1 MFCTK
6 CGAQLKE
13 NSKFCTCCG
22 ARVAPAEPVVPAQPD
37 VAAPAEPVTPA
48 QPEFVAPAEPVAPAQ
63 PEVAAPAEPVVP
75 AQPEVAA
82 PAEPV
87 APAQPE
93 VVAPVEP
100 VAPAQPEVAAP
111 VEPVAPAQPE
121 VAVPVEP
128 IATAQP
134 EVAAPVEPVAPAL
147 LGEQPLSYKPV
158 RRKGAPIGV
167 TIAVSILFGI
177 IIFGLLLSSILLAS
191 TNDTLS
197 KAKISDEIAHV
208 DPLDIVVGDL
218 LLSDLMYDDI
228 EELLNGYGVDIS
240 NIRPQMT
247 IGEFALLFVPDDID
261 ISKAQLAEIIDE
273 VEAMQ
278 LISDVAE
285 SYEEYIMYGRD
296 GNAIS
301 VDKIKDIIKANITE
315 VADICK
321 LPLEIDNKMLDIELE
336 NNRSSIEGINPQNS
350 LNGVGGVSSVV
361 LSFPVI
367 LGALV
372 LALVLGAL
380 IGVIGKT
387 LFAPLLTFGIC
398 ATVSGAILL
407 LIPLLSGTIIDMLG
421 VSFEIVSGLALE
433 LLGKTLFGP
442 FTLFGAITAGIGVL
456 MIGAAVIVKVVSKRK
471 APQLESTLA

>member
-22 ARVAPAEPVVPAQPD
+22 ARVAPVEPIAPVQPD
-37 VAAPAEPVTPA
+37 VAAPAESVVPA
-48 QPEFVAPAEPVAPAQ
+48 QPD
-63 PEVAAPAEPVVP
+63 VAAPAEPVVP

-82 PAEPV
+82 PVEPV
-87 APAQPE
+87 VSAQPE
-93 VVAPVEP
+93 F
-100 VAPAQPEVAAP
+100 AAP
-111 VEPVAPAQPE
+111 VEPIAPAHPEFVAPA
-121 VAVPVEP
+121 EP
-128 IATAQP
+128 I
-134 EVAAPVEPVAPAL
+134 APAL
-147 LGEQPLSYKPV
+147 LGEQPLRYKPV

-167 TIAVSILFGI
+167 TIAVSILFGM
-177 IIFGLLLSSILLAS
+177 IIFGLLLSSMVLAS

-218 LLSDLMYDDI
+218 LLSDMMYDDI

-240 NIRPQMT
+240 NVRPQMT

-296 GNAIS
+296 GNAVS
-301 VDKIKDIIKANITE
+301 VNKIKDIIKANITE
-315 VADICK
+315 VADICR

-350 LNGVGGVSSVV
+350 LNGVGSVSSVV

-367 LGALV
+367 LGAVL
-372 LALVLGAL
+372 LALVLGVL
-380 IGVIGKT
+380 IGVVGKT

-398 ATVSGAILL
+398 ATVSGTILL

-421 VSFEIVSGLALE
+421 VSFDIVSGLALE

-442 FTLFGAITAGIGVL
+442 FILFGVIAASIGVL

-471 APQLESTLA
+471 APQLESSLA